1 MTLTISL
8 KFNIF
13 IVKSVL
19 YNLCL
24 ILLNVPKK
32 IKPKKILVNVK
43 GKSVCTLVTT
53 RDSKPASLHHP
64 GTNILIAFYRLKR

>member
-1 MTLTISL
+1 M
-8 KFNIF
+8 FNQI
-13 IVKSVL
+13 K
-19 YNLCL
+19 C
-24 ILLNVPKK
+24 PKK

-64 GTNILIAFYRLKR
+64 GANILIAFYRLNCRKRLNI

>member
-1 MTLTISL
+1 M
-8 KFNIF
+8 FNQI
-13 IVKSVL
+13 K
-19 YNLCL
+19 C
-24 ILLNVPKK
+24 PKK